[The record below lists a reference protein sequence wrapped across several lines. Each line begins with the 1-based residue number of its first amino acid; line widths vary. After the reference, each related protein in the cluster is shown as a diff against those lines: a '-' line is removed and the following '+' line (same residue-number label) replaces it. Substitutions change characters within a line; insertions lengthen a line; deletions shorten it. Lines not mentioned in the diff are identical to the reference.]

1 MSADLADLW
10 SLEGR
15 VAVVAGGGGGLGSA
29 TGAILLQAGAHV
41 VSGDRADHPGPA
53 GATSIVCD
61 VTKRPDV
68 DALIATA
75 VAREGRLDIVVHAA
89 GITRDAR
96 LSRMSDE
103 DWHAVIATN
112 LDSAFY
118 LLRAAAPAMRES
130 GGGAIVLIS
139 SINAERGKAGQ
150 ANYGASKA
158 AMNTLAR
165 TAAREFGRYDI
176 RVNVVAPGWID
187 TPLTAALS
195 GEIKQRA
202 LEETAVARL
211 GRPDDVAG
219 AVLFLCADIS
229 RHVTGQILRVDG
241 GQLIG

>member
-1 MSADLADLW
+1 MNAVFSRAC
-10 SLEGR
+10 SLDGR
-15 VAVVAGGGGGLGSA
+15 VAVIAGGGGGIGLAVGRLLLE
-29 TGAILLQAGAHV
+29 TGARV
-41 VSGDRADHPGPA
+41 VVGDRADHPGPA
-53 GATSIVCD
+53 GAETIVCD
-61 VTKRPDV
+61 VTQRSEV
-68 DALIATA
+68 DALIAAT

-96 LSRMSDE
+96 LTRMTDE
-103 DWHAVIATN
+103 DWHAVVATN

-118 LLRAAAPAMRES
+118 LLRASSVAMRER
-130 GGGAIVLIS
+130 GGVIVLVS

-165 TAAREFGRYDI
+165 TAAREFGRHNI

-195 GEIKQRA
+195 SDIKQRA
-202 LEETAVARL
+202 LEETALGRL
-211 GRPDDVAG
+211 GLPEDVAG
-219 AVLFLCADIS
+219 AVWFLCADVS
-229 RHVTGQILRVDG
+229 RHITGQVLRVDG

>member
-1 MSADLADLW
+1 MTGRLTDLW

-15 VAVVAGGGGGLGSA
+15 VAAVVGGGGGIGSA
-29 TGAILLQAGAHV
+29 IGALLLEAGARV
-41 VSGDRADHPGPA
+41 VSGDRPDHPGPA
-53 GATSIVCD
+53 GATSLACD
-61 VTKRPDV
+61 ITHRTDI
-68 DALIATA
+68 DALVATT

-96 LSRMSDE
+96 LLRMSDE
-103 DWHAVIATN
+103 DWRQVMATN

-130 GGGAIVLIS
+130 GGGAVVLVS

-165 TAAREFGRYDI
+165 TAAREFGRYGI
-176 RVNVVAPGWID
+176 RVNAVAPGWID
-187 TPLTAALS
+187 TPLTASLS
-195 GEIKQRA
+195 GELKQRA
-202 LEETAVARL
+202 LEETALARL
-211 GRPDDVAG
+211 GRPEDVAG
-219 AVLFLCADIS
+219 AVLYLCADVS
-229 RHVTGQILRVDG
+229 RHVTGQVLRVDG

>member
-1 MSADLADLW
+1 MTGPLADLW

-29 TGAILLQAGAHV
+29 IGAMLLRAGARV
-41 VSGDRADHPGPA
+41 VAGDRADHPGPA

-61 VTKRPDV
+61 VTKRAEV
-68 DALIATA
+68 DALIAAA
-75 VAREGRLDIVVHAA
+75 VAAEGRLDLVVHAA

-96 LSRMSDE
+96 LSRMTDE

-118 LLRAAAPAMRES
+118 LVRAAVPPMRES
-130 GGGAIVLIS
+130 GGGAIVLVS

-176 RVNVVAPGWID
+176 RVNAVAPGWID

-202 LEETAVARL
+202 LEETALARL

-229 RHVTGQILRVDG
+229 RHVTGQVLRVDG

>member
-1 MSADLADLW
+1 MNGRLADRW

-15 VAVVAGGGGGLGSA
+15 VAVIAGGGGGLGLA
-29 TGAILLQAGAHV
+29 TGALLHEAGARV

-61 VTKRPDV
+61 VTKRADV
-68 DALIATA
+68 DALVATT

-96 LSRMSDE
+96 LTRMSDD

-118 LLRAAAPAMRES
+118 LLRAAAPALRES

-187 TPLTAALS
+187 TPMTAALS

-202 LEETAVARL
+202 LEETAVGRL

-229 RHVTGQILRVDG
+229 RHVTGQVLRVDG

>member
-1 MSADLADLW
+1 MTRPLADLW

-15 VAVVAGGGGGLGSA
+15 VAAIAGGGGGI
-29 TGAILLQAGAHV
+29 GAAVGAMLLQAGARV

-53 GATSIVCD
+53 GASSIACD
-61 VTKRPDV
+61 VTKRTDV
-68 DALIATA
+68 DALVATT

-89 GITRDAR
+89 GLTRDAR

-118 LLRAAAPAMRES
+118 LVRAAAPAMRES
-130 GGGAIVLIS
+130 GGGAIVLVS

-165 TAAREFGRYDI
+165 TAAREFGRYGI
-176 RVNVVAPGWID
+176 RVNAVAPGWID
-187 TPLTAALS
+187 TPLTAALP

-202 LEETAVARL
+202 LEETALARL

-229 RHVTGQILRVDG
+229 RHVTGQVLRVDG